1 MLATWYTMAY
11 DVPKDS
17 STPDVHEYWMS
28 TVLED
33 RAESAPP
40 PADEQEDDR

>member
-1 MLATWYTMAY
+1 MMATWYTMAY

-17 STPDVHEYWMS
+17 SSDQRTHDYWLV

-33 RAESAPP
+33 RAESAPA
-40 PADEQEDDR
+40 PAEEDER